1 MTPALLTAALAFLLS
16 VALTPVVRR
25 LAILAGITDAPGPRR
40 IHLRAIPRSGGL
52 AVGTAV
58 ALACG
63 AVAGLPPH
71 MGALAAAGAALL
83 LVVGFA
89 DDVLSLS
96 PKLKLLAQVVAAIL
110 AVVSGVR
117 LELVAPAG
125 AAGFPALADAALT
138 VAWIVFI
145 TNAVNLTDGLDGLA
159 SGIGVIAFSMLSA
172 AALRGGDAASALV
185 PLAFTGA
192 LLGFLV
198 YNFNPASIFLG
209 DTGSLLIGYAM
220 AVLPL
225 MGNGGHALP
234 ALAAFL
240 LVAVPVTDT
249 LLAIARRFLSR
260 CIAAWAEGRFWF
272 GLIDGL
278 RNTLSPDRRH
288 VHHRLLDL
296 GLTQRRAVF
305 MLYLAGGTT
314 GALGYLVSFSP
325 GWPVDLFAVGFAV
338 AVIAVVES
346 LGFDELQPVRS
357 GLILPLLRRLA
368 SHRWLLKGADALVVM
383 GMYAAALW
391 VNGRLGTF
399 TLETAIALVLMVV
412 IQLTAF
418 AALGVY
424 RTAWGMAGVSGV
436 GLLLRACTV
445 GTVTGYVVLRLFA
458 LPVGGGAAVVYF
470 SLVLSAVTV
479 IRLSYVLLLHAAQR
493 TLPAEPTLI
502 CGTAAG
508 ARHALAH
515 LRQAGVGNLKPIGL
529 IALRSRLQGRQV
541 DQLPVLG
548 TLELLPAIVR
558 EHRAAHVVIADS
570 SLRGDRAAWVRAV
583 CRQLGVRVHRYME
596 KFVSYDDTLDGHAG
610 SIDLGAASDIIE
622 ELFEG
627 VGIAGIAATGSASD
641 GPGVAMPRVL
651 ATPNGTH
658 AESQRRSDEWN

>member
-1 MTPALLTAALAFLLS
+1 MTTALLVTAVAFLVS
-16 VALTPVVRR
+16 VLLTPVVRR

-40 IHLRAIPRSGGL
+40 IHLRVIPRSGGR

-58 ALACG
+58 AIACAVVAG
-63 AVAGLPPH
+63 MPAAQGAHAVAG
-71 MGALAAAGAALL
+71 GALL

-89 DDVLSLS
+89 DDVLSLA
-96 PKLKLLAQVVAAIL
+96 PKFKLLGQIVAAGL
-110 AVVSGVR
+110 AVASGVR

-125 AAGFPALADAALT
+125 AVGLMAIADAALT

-159 SGIGVIAFSMLSA
+159 SGIGVIACAFLA
-172 AALRGGDAASALV
+172 ATALRGGDVANAVV

-225 MGNGGHALP
+225 TGNGGHALP
-234 ALAAFL
+234 TLAAFL

-260 CIAAWAEGRFWF
+260 CIAAWAEGRFLF
-272 GLIDGL
+272 GLLDGL

-296 GLTQRRAVF
+296 GLTQRRAVL

-314 GALGYLVSFSP
+314 GALGYLVSASP
-325 GWPVDLFAVGFAV
+325 GWPVDLFAVGFAL

-357 GLILPLLRRLA
+357 GLLLPLLRRLA
-368 SHRWLLKGADALVVM
+368 GHRWLLKAADAVVVM

-391 VNGRLGTF
+391 VNGRLGAF
-399 TLETAIALVLMVV
+399 GLETAIALLLMLG
-412 IQLTAF
+412 IQLLAF

-424 RTAWGMAGVSGV
+424 RAAWGMSGVSGV
-436 GLLLRACTV
+436 GLLLRACAA
-445 GTVTGYVVLRLFA
+445 GTVTGYMVLRLLD
-458 LPVGGGAAVVYF
+458 LPVGGGAAIVYF

-493 TLPAEPTLI
+493 ALPAEPTLI

-529 IALRSRLQGRQV
+529 IALRPRLQGRQV

-558 EHRAAHVVIADS
+558 EHGAVHVVIADPG
-570 SLRGDRAAWVRAV
+570 LRGDRAAWVRAV
-583 CRQLGVRVHRYME
+583 CRHLGVRVHRYME
-596 KFVSYDDTLDGHAG
+596 KFVSYDDGLPGNA
-610 SIDLGAASDIIE
+610 SSADLGAASDILE
-622 ELFEG
+622 ELFDG
-627 VGIAGIAATGSASD
+627 AGIAGIDGSVVIAQRA
-641 GPGVAMPRVL
+641 V

-658 AESQRRSDEWN
+658 ASSAESLRRNDEWN

>member
-1 MTPALLTAALAFLLS
+1 MTPALLAGALAFLLS

-40 IHLRAIPRSGGL
+40 IHLRPIPRSGGL

-58 ALACG
+58 AIACG
-63 AVAGLPPH
+63 IAGGIPAHMSPLAVV
-71 MGALAAAGAALL
+71 GAALL

-89 DDVLSLS
+89 DDVRSVS
-96 PKLKLLAQVVAAIL
+96 PKLKLLGQVVAAVL
-110 AVVSGVR
+110 AVVGGVR
-117 LELVAPAG
+117 LELLAPAG
-125 AAGFPALADAALT
+125 SAGVTAAADAALT

-159 SGIGVIAFSMLSA
+159 SGIGVIAFSWLSL
-172 AALRGGDAASALV
+172 AALQGGDAASALV
-185 PLAFTGA
+185 PLAFAGA
-192 LLGFLV
+192 ILGFLI

-234 ALAAFL
+234 TLAAFL
-240 LVAVPVTDT
+240 LVAVPLTDT

-260 CIAAWAEGRFWF
+260 CIASWAEGRFLF
-272 GLIDGL
+272 GILDGL

-296 GLTQRRAVF
+296 GLTQRRAVL
-305 MLYLAGGTT
+305 MLYLAAGTT
-314 GALGYLVSFSP
+314 GALGYLVSASP

-357 GLILPLLRRLA
+357 GLFLPLLRRLA
-368 SHRWLLKGADALVVM
+368 GHRWLLKAADALVVM
-383 GMYAAALW
+383 SMYAAALW

-399 TLETAIALVLMVV
+399 TLETALALLLMVGL
-412 IQLTAF
+412 QLFTF

-424 RTAWGMAGVSGV
+424 RAAWGMTGVSGV
-436 GLLLRACTV
+436 GLLLRACTA
-445 GTVTGYVVLRLFA
+445 GTVAGYVVLRLLD
-458 LPVGGGAAVVYF
+458 LPVGGGAAIVYF

-479 IRLSYVLLLHAAQR
+479 IRLSYVLLLYAAQR
-493 TLPAEPTLI
+493 ALPAEPTLI

-529 IALRSRLQGRQV
+529 IALRPRLQGRQV

-558 EHRAAHVVIADS
+558 EHRAVHVVIADP

-583 CRQLGVRVHRYME
+583 CRHLGVRVHRYME
-596 KFVSYDDTLDGHAG
+596 KFVSYDDGLDGSA
-610 SIDLGAASDIIE
+610 DLGAASDILE
-622 ELFEG
+622 ELFDG
-627 VGIAGIAATGSASD
+627 AGIAGMDGSVGAIQ
-641 GPGVAMPRVL
+641 RVL

>member
-1 MTPALLTAALAFLLS
+1 MIPALLVTTLAFLLS
-16 VALTPVVRR
+16 VLLTPVVRR

-40 IHLRAIPRSGGL
+40 IHLRVIPRSGGL

-58 ALACG
+58 AIACG
-63 AVAGLPPH
+63 VVGGMPAH
-71 MGALAAAGAALL
+71 IGALAVAGAALL

-89 DDVLSLS
+89 DDVLSLP
-96 PKLKLLAQVVAAIL
+96 PKLKLLGQVAAAGL
-110 AVVSGVR
+110 AVASGLR

-125 AAGFPALADAALT
+125 AVGLVAMADAALT
-138 VAWIVFI
+138 LAWIVFI

-159 SGIGVIAFSMLSA
+159 SGIGVIACALLA
-172 AALRGGDAASALV
+172 ATALRGGDVASAMV
-185 PLAFTGA
+185 PLAFAGA

-209 DTGSLLIGYAM
+209 DTGSLIIGYAM

-225 MGNGGHALP
+225 MGDGGHALP
-234 ALAAFL
+234 TLAAFL

-260 CIAAWAEGRFWF
+260 CIAGWAAGRFWF
-272 GLIDGL
+272 GLADGL

-296 GLTQRRAVF
+296 GLTQRRAVL

-314 GALGYLVSFSP
+314 GALGFLVSASP

-346 LGFDELQPVRS
+346 LGFDELKPVRS
-357 GLILPLLRRLA
+357 GLLLPLLRRLA
-368 SHRWLLKGADALVVM
+368 THRVLLKIADAVVVM

-391 VNGRLGTF
+391 VNGRLATF
-399 TLETAIALVLMVV
+399 GLDTAIALILMVAL
-412 IQLTAF
+412 QLAAF
-418 AALGVY
+418 AVLGVY
-424 RTAWGMAGVSGV
+424 RAAWGMSGVSGV
-436 GLLLRACTV
+436 GLLLRACAA
-445 GTVTGYVVLRLFA
+445 GTVTGYVVLRLLD
-458 LPVGGGAAVVYF
+458 LPVGGAAAIVHF

-493 TLPAEPTLI
+493 ALPAEPTLI

-529 IALRSRLQGRQV
+529 IAQRPRLQGRQV

-548 TLELLPAIVR
+548 TLEFLPAIVR
-558 EHRAAHVVIADS
+558 EHGAVHVVIADS
-570 SLRGDRAAWVRAV
+570 NLRGERAAWVRAV

-596 KFVSYDDTLDGHAG
+596 KFVSYDDTLSG
-610 SIDLGAASDIIE
+610 SADLGAASDILE
-622 ELFEG
+622 ELFDG
-627 VGIAGIAATGSASD
+627 AGLA
-641 GPGVAMPRVL
+641 GVAQIDGAEVPAPSAV
-651 ATPNGTH
+651 ATPNGTDDD
-658 AESQRRSDEWN
+658 SQRRSDKWN